1 MSSIAEAPPQTD
13 EGTRDD
19 TPPPDPEGNGLF
31 DRSQYE
37 REDLAIPKVD
47 NQPIDKIAVKFA
59 GRVMLDRSDPADVAL
74 FNKLVLGKEVELRC
88 SGKVSRVGTGWAT
101 NREGDLDA
109 VVGERQLHVDSVW
122 VLEPENL

>member
-13 EGTRDD
+13 EETRDD
-19 TPPPDPEGNGLF
+19 TPPAEGDGLF

-122 VLEPENL
+122 VLSPEEC